1 MTLWLFLMQPYLPL
15 GSVRVADV
23 NAEEAVVATAPG
35 DAGRYLIGILAERI
49 TLPVAGKHIIKLLF
63 PLAVVTR
70 YPTAKFS
77 AFPATRTPAH
87 TADANFNAEQAP
99 SCSAN

>member
-1 MTLWLFLMQPYLPL
+1 MQLCSL
-15 GSVRVADV
+15 HGSVQVADV
-23 NAEEAVVATAPG
+23 NVEEAVVATAPG

-49 TLPVAGKHIIKLLF
+49 TLPVAGKRIIKLLF
-63 PLAVVTR
+63 PLAVVTH

-99 SCSAN
+99 YCSAN

>member
-49 TLPVAGKHIIKLLF
+49 MLRAAGKHITKLLF
-63 PLAVVTR
+63 PLAVAIH
-70 YPTAKFS
+70 YPTVKFS
-77 AFPATRTPAH
+77 AFPATRTPAR

>member
-49 TLPVAGKHIIKLLF
+49 TLPVAGKRITKLLF
-63 PLAVVTR
+63 PLAVAIH
-70 YPTAKFS
+70 YPTVKFS
-77 AFPATRTPAH
+77 AFLATRTPAH

>member
-1 MTLWLFLMQPYLPL
+1 
-15 GSVRVADV
+15 V
-23 NAEEAVVATAPG
+23 
-35 DAGRYLIGILAERI
+35 I
-49 TLPVAGKHIIKLLF
+49 H
-63 PLAVVTR
+63 

-77 AFPATRTPAH
+77 AFPATRTPAR